1 MLPFKTLIPIDPNSK
16 PAVYEQIAL
25 ALIQLVKSGKLQSG
39 MRLPSTRTL
48 AATLAV
54 HRKTIVAAYEI
65 LTLQGWVSTKYKSG
79 YFISPDIQVAAVT
92 GQAGADTAFAGRF
105 PLTLK
110 TADKNKVR
118 KVQQE
123 GQLFLD
129 DGLPDPRIAP
139 YKGLLLE
146 LGSVTGRQYNLR
158 KANYGTA
165 LASSVLKKALLAH
178 LAHSRGL
185 HLSEDNILI
194 TNGAQM
200 GLYLASRALIH
211 TGDTFIV
218 GSPGYELARSAF
230 VLNGATVIDVPVD
243 ENGIDVDEIAEV
255 CRTTR
260 VKAVYVIPHHHYPTT
275 VALSPQRRLRLLSLA
290 HQYNFVIIEDDYDYD
305 FHYSSA
311 PHLPM
316 ASYNHQGQVIYVGSI
331 SKNFSPSLR
340 LGYVVGTEDLILSLA
355 YIRKHMDIRGDVLQ
369 EQAVGTLFESGIMER
384 HLRRSVKLYKE
395 RRDYLC
401 AKLEVYRGRYLFF
414 DVPAGGMA
422 IWIRFGDN
430 YDVRRVAAQL
440 RKQGLAFDERMVF
453 ADAPQLNHLRLG
465 FSSMDLAAIDFL
477 VEALGHVLENYPV
490 Q

>member
-1 MLPFKTLIPIDPNSK
+1 M
-16 PAVYEQIAL
+16 
-25 ALIQLVKSGKLQSG
+25 
-39 MRLPSTRTL
+39 
-48 AATLAV
+48 
-54 HRKTIVAAYEI
+54 
-65 LTLQGWVSTKYKSG
+65 
-79 YFISPDIQVAAVT
+79 
-92 GQAGADTAFAGRF
+92 
-105 PLTLK
+105 
-110 TADKNKVR
+110 
-118 KVQQE
+118 
-123 GQLFLD
+123 D

-139 YKGLLLE
+139 YKELLRE
-146 LGSVTGRQYNLR
+146 LGSITERQHNLQ

-165 LASSVLKKALLAH
+165 FNASGLSTALLTH
-178 LAHSRGL
+178 LSHSRGL
-185 HLSEDNILI
+185 NLSEGNILI

-200 GLYLASRALIH
+200 GLYLTSRALIH

-311 PHLPM
+311 SHLPM

-422 IWIRFGDN
+422 IWIRFGDD
-430 YDVRRVAAQL
+430 YDVRSVAAQL
-440 RKQGLAFDERMVF
+440 RKRGVAFDERIVF
-453 ADAPQLNHLRLG
+453 ADAPHLNHLRLG
-465 FSSMDLAAIDFL
+465 FSSLDLDAIDFL
-477 VEALGHVLENYPV
+477 VEVLGQVLENYPV